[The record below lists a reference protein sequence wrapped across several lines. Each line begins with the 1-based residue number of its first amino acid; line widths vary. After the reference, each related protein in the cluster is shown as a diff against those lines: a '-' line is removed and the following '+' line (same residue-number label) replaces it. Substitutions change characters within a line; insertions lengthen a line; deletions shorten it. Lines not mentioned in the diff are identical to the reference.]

1 MSNSQIAEPTL
12 PTETQPNFIFEV
24 FYDGECPLC
33 RREINFLKSK
43 DRKGRIRFSDLQNLQ
58 LNTPEIPRTYDQLMA
73 EIHGRFP
80 DGTWVTGVEVFRRL
94 YDAIGWTW
102 VVAPTRW
109 PLIRNVLNVG
119 YRFFAKRRLALTGRC
134 NDSCEVERG

>member
-43 DRKGRIRFSDLQNLQ
+43 DRKGRIRFRDLQNLQ

-73 EIHGRFP
+73 EIHGRLP